1 MISRL
6 LTRLSVSVLLAVG
19 GALLASPASAHR
31 LNVFAYVVGGQ
42 VQVEA
47 YFSGGARAQ
56 GADVTVYS
64 AEKEVLLTGRT
75 DKDGLW
81 AFPVPA
87 VEGDLE
93 IVAET
98 EDGHKGR
105 CALKAEELA
114 GSAPRDDVPTA
125 GAEGPD
131 AAGEAR
137 SEPAAPLGAS
147 GDLDEIRASL
157 ERIDASLRTV
167 QRQLA
172 ELRRPR
178 AGPSL
183 DRVLAGVGFI
193 VGLTGVAMYF
203 MARNAARK

>member
-1 MISRL
+1 MTFRL
-6 LTRLSVSVLLAVG
+6 LVRLSMLVLVGAGAVV
-19 GALLASPASAHR
+19 LPSPALAHR
-31 LNVFAYVVGGQ
+31 LNVFAYVVGDE
-42 VQVEA
+42 VNVEA

-56 GADVTVYS
+56 GADVTVYG
-64 AEKEVLLTGRT
+64 AEKEVLFTGRT
-75 DKDGLW
+75 DEKGLW
-81 AFPVPA
+81 VFPAPA
-87 VEGDLE
+87 VAGDLE

-114 GSAPRDDVPTA
+114 GITPRVDVPVAEA
-125 GAEGPD
+125 GGADE
-131 AAGEAR
+131 ASEAR
-137 SEPAAPLGAS
+137 GEPAAPV
-147 GDLDEIRASL
+147 GDLEEIRASL
-157 ERIDASLRTV
+157 ERIDASLLTV

-172 ELRRPR
+172 ELRKPG

>member
-1 MISRL
+1 
-6 LTRLSVSVLLAVG
+6 VLVLVGASAVV
-19 GALLASPASAHR
+19 LPSSASAHR
-31 LNVFAYVVGGQ
+31 LNVFAYVVGDK
-42 VQVEA
+42 VNVEA

-64 AEKEVLLTGRT
+64 AEEEVLLTGRT
-75 DKDGLW
+75 DEKGLW
-81 AFPVPA
+81 VFPVPA

-98 EDGHKGR
+98 KDGHKGR
-105 CALKAEELA
+105 CALKAEELGGA
-114 GSAPRDDVPTA
+114 APHDDTLA
-125 GAEGPD
+125 AEAEGTD
-131 AAGEAR
+131 AAGDAR
-137 SEPAAPLGAS
+137 TEPATPGVAS
-147 GDLDEIRASL
+147 GNLDEIRASL
-157 ERIDASLRTV
+157 ERIDTSLRTL

-172 ELRRPR
+172 ELRKPG